1 MVFTTLDPLKWS
13 LDPSSLSWLQFS
25 QRKENDDGRRVV
37 DRDLAVYPGEA
48 MVEASVLVLDA
59 NEVHVERMRGD
70 GPLLNDLGEERRV
83 RIEAHADPAELE
95 DPFDVALITLKAPYL
110 ESALEPLLERGL
122 VETFVSLG
130 NGLVQERIAGIV
142 GEGNLIW
149 GTVEWG
155 ATNLGPGHLAQTTQ
169 GHFVI
174 GEPEGSIRERTRIL
188 AEALGAV
195 DEVRVTENIRGQV
208 WSKLLVNSAF
218 SGLGAVS
225 GLLYGDVVDDP
236 DGREVALALWREG
249 YDVGLAQNLELEDVL
264 GVPAESLVVR
274 SAEDRERA
282 DGALEVAMRQAG
294 ATKASMLQDLERG
307 VKTEVDVINGG
318 VVEKGEEY
326 GVETPLNSRVVELV
340 HAMERGERRPDRDTF
355 GELHELA

>member
-1 MVFTTLDPLKWS
+1 
-13 LDPSSLSWLQFS
+13 
-25 QRKENDDGRRVV
+25 
-37 DRDLAVYPGEA
+37 
-48 MVEASVLVLDA
+48 MVEASVLVVGAGAIGGVTAAKMTGEVRRVAVLDA
-59 NEVHVERMRGD
+59 NEEHVERMRGD
-70 GPLLNDLGEERRV
+70 GLLLDDLGEERRV
-83 RIEAHADPAELE
+83 RIDAHADPDGL
-95 DPFDVALITLKAPYL
+95 DGPFDFALITLKAPYL
-110 ESALEPLLERGL
+110 ETALKPLLERGL

-142 GEGNLIW
+142 GEEHLIW

-155 ATNLGPGHLAQTTQ
+155 ATNLGPGHLAQTTR
-169 GHFVI
+169 GHFVV
-174 GEPEGSIRERTRIL
+174 GEPDGSVRARTRLL
-188 AEALGAV
+188 AEALGTV
-195 DEVRVTENIRGQV
+195 DEVLVTENIRGQV

-225 GLLYGDVVDDP
+225 GLLYRDVVDDP
-236 DGREVALALWREG
+236 DGREAALAVWREG
-249 YDVGLAQNLELEDVL
+249 YDVGQAQNLELEDVL

-274 SAEDRERA
+274 GPEDRERA

-318 VVEKGEEY
+318 VVEKGREH

-340 HAMERGERRPDRDTF
+340 HAMEKGDRRPGRDVF
-355 GELHELA
+355 GELRGLA